1 MWLKRLS
8 EWNEKELQKD
18 ELERLN
24 FKCELHISKYLV
36 DILKGEI
43 DFRIKQD
50 ELQIIKDK
58 KEISKEEFIYWWQII
73 RYEEISNEQ
82 LEIKKKI
89 KEINDKLI
97 KLSKMYPS
105 ENVNDDEEMIKKK
118 KEKKE
123 ELDKKKDKII
133 DFMKKDEPNIKK
145 NQSLLNN
152 FKLFFIK
159 KEGIVE
165 MLDNIELYV
174 NYSAK
179 SAKSVKSKKTNDL
192 KKK

>member
-18 ELERLN
+18 ELERSN

-50 ELQIIKDK
+50 KLQIIKDK
-58 KEISKEEFIYWWQII
+58 KEISKEEFIYWWQIL
-73 RYEEISNEQ
+73 RYEEICKEQ

-105 ENVNDDEEMIKKK
+105 ENDNDDEEMKKKK

-133 DFMKKDEPNIKK
+133 EFMKKDEPNIKK
-145 NQSLLNN
+145 NQSLYNN

-159 KEGIVE
+159 KEGIIE

-179 SAKSVKSKKTNDL
+179 STKSKKTNDL